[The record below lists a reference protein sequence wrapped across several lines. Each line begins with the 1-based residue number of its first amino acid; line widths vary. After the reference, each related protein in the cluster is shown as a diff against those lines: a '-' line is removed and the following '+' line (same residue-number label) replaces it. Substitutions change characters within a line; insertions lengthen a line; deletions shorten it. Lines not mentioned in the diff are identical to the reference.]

1 MRLLE
6 SKKTDTK
13 KGRSASGTI
22 FSIILHVAVI
32 FLAVFATASAGTR
45 KSERTKAE
53 NLRFVTVKKP
63 EPPPPQPKKEPP
75 PPPKVKKETPKP
87 KTPEPPK
94 PKLVVQQ
101 PKVEAPAP
109 PKGFQIVPPP
119 VAVPTKIPSVDLSK
133 AITNEADF
141 SGKGVAGGTANGV
154 KGGTGDA
161 DSKGKEAGEVKKPE
175 VEEHHGPYMEFQVEK
190 AVERIGGAAPE
201 YPASLR
207 DRGVQ
212 GTVVVQFVVNE
223 NGRADPGS
231 IKVLDSS
238 DPAFTAAVKE
248 ALPRMKFSAA
258 QIGGKKV
265 SQLVQM
271 PFQFHL
277 NR

>member
-6 SKKTDTK
+6 SKKSDTK
-13 KGRSASGTI
+13 QGRSAGGTI
-22 FSIILHVAVI
+22 SSIILHCLVI
-32 FLAVFATASAGTR
+32 FLAVFATANAGMR
-45 KSERTKAE
+45 RLEKPKAE
-53 NLRFVTVKKP
+53 NLRFVAVKKP
-63 EPPPPQPKKEPP
+63 DPAPVVKKEPP

-94 PKLVVQQ
+94 PKLVVEQ

-109 PKGFQIVPPP
+109 PKGFQVVPPP
-119 VAVPTKIPSVDLSK
+119 VSVPTKIPSIDLSK
-133 AITNEADF
+133 AVTNEADF
-141 SGKGVAGGTANGV
+141 SGKGIAGGTDKGV

-175 VEEHHGPYMEFQVEK
+175 EEHHGPYMEFQVEK
-190 AVERIGGAAPE
+190 TVERIGGASPE
-201 YPASLR
+201 YPSQLK
-207 DRGVQ
+207 DQGVE
-212 GTVVVQFVVNE
+212 GSVVAQFVVNE
-223 NGRADPGS
+223 SGHADLGTLK
-231 IKVLDSS
+231 ILSS
-238 DPAFTAAVKE
+238 SNPAFTAAVKE

-265 SQLVQM
+265 DQLVQM

>member
-6 SKKTDTK
+6 SKKTEQT
-13 KGRSASGTI
+13 GRRSPSGTI
-22 FSIILHVAVI
+22 FSVILHVAVI
-32 FLAVFATASAGTR
+32 FLAVFATANAGVR
-45 KSERTKAE
+45 KSEKTKAE
-53 NLRFVTVKKP
+53 NLRFMEVKKP
-63 EPPPPQPKKEPP
+63 EPPPPPKKEPP

-109 PKGFQIVPPP
+109 PKGFQVVPPP
-119 VAVPTKIPSVDLSK
+119 VAVPTKIPSIDLSK

-175 VEEHHGPYMEFQVEK
+175 EEHHGPYMEFQVEK
-190 AVERIGGAAPE
+190 AVERIGGASPE

-212 GTVVVQFVVNE
+212 GTVVIQFVVNE

-231 IKVLDSS
+231 VKVLDST